1 MVTYGEFA
9 KMPNGSIVYV
19 SKIINDTMAIVHF
32 TDYPYW
38 HTKVPLC
45 KLGKI

>member
-9 KMPNGSIVYV
+9 KLNGTIVYV
-19 SKIINDTMAIVHF
+19 SKIVNDTMAIVHS

-38 HTKVPLC
+38 HKKVPLC
-45 KLGKI
+45 KLKKIK